1 MNKKA
6 KKHLVLKLN
15 FDTIEKMMLI
25 YDRFGSADFNIKKLT
40 AELEKVV
47 ESAKEK
53 KVKFKT
59 VEQWQ
64 EWYDILNNIPATK
77 RSLERFYKCRTAMKK
92 LLEAFDEQH
101 PDCKKLFDEAMENER
116 EKNIK
121 ENVRRSQITKKVDYK
136 VKN

>member
-1 MNKKA
+1 
-6 KKHLVLKLN
+6 
-15 FDTIEKMMLI
+15 
-25 YDRFGSADFNIKKLT
+25 
-40 AELEKVV
+40 
-47 ESAKEK
+47 
-53 KVKFKT
+53 
-59 VEQWQ
+59 
-64 EWYDILNNIPATK
+64 
-77 RSLERFYKCRTAMKK
+77 MKK